1 MGFHAQIPGFEAG
14 FLGVDLF
21 FVLSGY
27 LITRLIYSQVIEGT
41 FSLAKF
47 YTRRAWRLFP
57 TLWLVILASTGFAYY
72 LLSPILFKDFGQS
85 IVASLLFVSNFLFW
99 HESGYFQTE
108 SLDKALIHTWS
119 LGVEEQFYLIFPLLL
134 LALIHQK
141 KASTRRLIWG
151 LTLPFIL
158 SLAFTEWAW
167 RTQPSLNYY
176 LLLSRLWTFIC
187 GALIAVYEFKDHK
200 PSLNIRA
207 QNAYAYLGT
216 VGLLSSILMYER
228 WMPSPSL
235 LTLLPIFSMVL
246 LIIGSQAKGLINKL
260 LCFKLLRYLGLISY
274 SAYLW
279 HQPCL
284 ALSRQLFIQ
293 DRLKIS
299 RKSRKTTFA
308 AKIDEKALS
317 GTAFLGKKN
326 DFW

>member
-1 MGFHAQIPGFEAG
+1 M
-14 FLGVDLF
+14 
-21 FVLSGY
+21 
-27 LITRLIYSQVIEGT
+27 IYSQVLAGT

-85 IVASLLFVSNFLFW
+85 IVASLLFMSNFLFW
-99 HESGYFQTE
+99 QESGYFQTE

-141 KASTRRLIWG
+141 KASTRRLTWG
-151 LTLPFIL
+151 LALPFIL

-167 RTQPSLNYY
+167 RAQPSLNYY

-200 PSLNIRA
+200 PSLSIRA
-207 QNAYAYLGT
+207 QNAYAYLG
-216 VGLLSSILMYER
+216 VAGLLGSILLYEH

-235 LTLLPIFSMVL
+235 LTLLPILSMVL
-246 LIIGSQAKGLINKL
+246 LVIGSQTTGLINKL
-260 LCFKLLRYLGLISY
+260 LCFKPLRYLGLISY

-284 ALSRQLFIQ
+284 ALSRQFLIQ
-293 DRLKIS
+293 DRLTPS
-299 RKSRKTTFA
+299 QTTIILGLSLVLAQLTYTFVEKPYRRNDLKLSQKA
-308 AKIDEKALS
+308 SLGILVGSSLNIDCS
-317 GTAFLGKKN
+317 
-326 DFW
+326 W